1 VARRG
6 ASHAARPRRP
16 SQVQPR
22 RGPQPRTTRKD
33 GSGSEPANRINVS
46 EDKLDAKLARLELN
60 LVDRITKA
68 LEAKA
73 DEVYVTQLHARIHTV
88 EGTLQATALLIPSFK
103 DTADDVEVRLRGLE
117 KFRYA
122 VPSASALALIVA
134 VVTAVFTYL
143 H

>member
-1 VARRG
+1 V
-6 ASHAARPRRP
+6 
-16 SQVQPR
+16 
-22 RGPQPRTTRKD
+22 
-33 GSGSEPANRINVS
+33 SEPANRINVS

-73 DEVYVTQLHARIHTV
+73 DEVYVAQLHARIHTV

-122 VPSASALALIVA
+122 VPSAALLSVLAAILSALHWFHI
-134 VVTAVFTYL
+134 